1 MSRRFT
7 EAKANLA
14 AMEAKVSGMT
24 RQQQEMINAQPNN
37 AAVVADSL
45 ITALQL
51 ASPVIADPLP
61 NATRPVSFSS

>member
-1 MSRRFT
+1 
-7 EAKANLA
+7 
-14 AMEAKVSGMT
+14 MT